1 MNKVEAEQI
10 FTEDLYQLSGKT
22 LVLLPLPWQ
31 SIQQS
36 EIILLSKILGSV
48 KLSLDAV
55 QVISLAEAD
64 VESLKIYDPSYV
76 LSFGCKLKPETKP
89 FTTETINGVC
99 IVQSESLINLDDA
112 KKKSLW
118 IALKQAFKL

>member
-10 FTEDLYQLSGKT
+10 FTEELYRLPGKT
-22 LVLLPLPWQ
+22 LVLLPLPWHTVQ
-31 SIQQS
+31 PN
-36 EIILLSKILGSV
+36 EVLLLSKILGSV
-48 KLSLDAV
+48 RLSLDAV

-64 VESLKIYDPSYV
+64 VESLKIYNPSHV
-76 LSFGCKLKPETKP
+76 LSFGCRLTPNTKP

-99 IVQSESLINLDDA
+99 IVQSDALSNLDDP

-118 IALKQAFKL
+118 VALKQAFKL

>member
-10 FTEDLYQLSGKT
+10 YIEDLYRLPGKT

-31 SIQQS
+31 SMPPS
-36 EIILLSKILGSV
+36 EIVLLSKILGSV

-55 QVISLAEAD
+55 QVLSLSEAD
-64 VESLKIYDPSYV
+64 VESLKMYNPSYV
-76 LSFGCKLKPETKP
+76 LSFGSKLRPETNP
-89 FTTETINGVC
+89 FTTETVNGIC
-99 IVQSESLINLDDA
+99 IVQSEMLTDLDDV

-118 IALKQAFKL
+118 IALKEAFKL